1 MSATS
6 SHAYGIGVMAII
18 IGVSVGVVFYTS
30 FYLPESLLKPSV
42 DEHILQPVKETII
55 EMIEG
60 SASSSQQDNFVPK
73 LVNIQL
79 GIDNYVIWK
88 NVDTTAHTV
97 TPDHRTE
104 DSYSG
109 VFGSQ
114 GVIKPGYDYKFL
126 FTEPAIIEYHC
137 EPHPWMT
144 GKLEITK
151 QRF

>member
-1 MSATS
+1 
-6 SHAYGIGVMAII
+6 MAVI
-18 IGVSVGVVFYTS
+18 IGVSISVVFYTS
-30 FYLPESLLKPSV
+30 YYLPESLLKPSV
-42 DEHILQPVKETII
+42 DEHVLHPTGQTVI

-60 SASSSQQDNFVPK
+60 SASSSQQDNYVPK

-79 GIDNYVIWK
+79 GIDNAVIWK

-114 GVIKPGYDYKFL
+114 GVIKPGYDYEFL